1 MIINR
6 LNNRTRK
13 LLGYKSLNQV
23 FLSNFTLY
31 LVLNG

>member
-1 MIINR
+1 MIIDK

-23 FLSNFTLY
+23 FLSNLTRY